1 MGPLAPM
8 LAEQQRYHM
17 VPISRRAEFPGSL
30 IVGAWC
36 RGLRLTAAGSRATN
50 GLDDPSGTL
59 AISARARSH
68 SAGAVARRTCVFA
81 RSRRPRRRF
90 VPGPGSPATGGRLLR
105 LAVLRLAFGRVARA
119 LGRFSSR

>member
-1 MGPLAPM
+1 M
-8 LAEQQRYHM
+8 LAEQQRYR
-17 VPISRRAEFPGSL
+17 VGRSARSQSSGSL

-68 SAGAVARRTCVFA
+68 SAGAVARRTWVFA
-81 RSRRPRRRF
+81 RSRLPLRAF
-90 VPGPGSPATGGRLLR
+90 VPGPRSPATVDRLLR